1 MTPTHITNFFSIANT
16 KIKLVEEVRK
26 HFGKETSP
34 KFNSFDFW
42 WIDENKVSEILAFF
56 LNPHENH
63 EQGDIYLKH
72 FIKKFNFTHFTCK
85 EGDNI
90 YVQCEFSTNE
100 KRRIDIVI
108 FNHSQNWAIGIENK
122 INTLTVDQ
130 PKQLEHYNTYLSERA
145 KDYCLIY
152 LAPKDKEIWEESMS
166 SVIRKELQLANNF
179 KHLTYEDDLVDC
191 VSEFAMMT
199 ESIRVRSFLKD
210 FEKTLRRRYM
220 GEKDMEAK
228 EAIIEMMKESDK
240 NLETSCLI
248 YNSWLDMQQQLK
260 DEFKSQLLGLK
271 NELDLDV
278 VDYNDNKVWLRP
290 RGWTKHYF
298 GYSFE
303 AGHVFYGIT
312 QSTLETNEEK
322 FTEAINYLNDE
333 LNGGYQYAGWWPIY
347 KYLSTNIV
355 SNTDFWIAIRNGA
368 AKEEMRN
375 FIKVMM
381 NKYQTDDFEL
391 CVK

>member
-1 MTPTHITNFFSIANT
+1 
-16 KIKLVEEVRK
+16 
-26 HFGKETSP
+26 
-34 KFNSFDFW
+34 
-42 WIDENKVSEILAFF
+42 
-56 LNPHENH
+56 
-63 EQGDIYLKH
+63 
-72 FIKKFNFTHFTCK
+72 
-85 EGDNI
+85 
-90 YVQCEFSTNE
+90 
-100 KRRIDIVI
+100 
-108 FNHSQNWAIGIENK
+108 
-122 INTLTVDQ
+122 
-130 PKQLEHYNTYLSERA
+130 
-145 KDYCLIY
+145 
-152 LAPKDKEIWEESMS
+152 MS

-179 KHLTYEDDLVDC
+179 KHLTYEDDLIEC
-191 VSEFAMMT
+191 ISEFAMMT

-298 GYSFE
+298 GYSLV
-303 AGHVFYGIT
+303 GHVFYGIT
-312 QSTLETNEEK
+312 QSIEETNEEK
-322 FTEAINYLNDE
+322 FTEAISYLNDE
-333 LNGGYQYAGWWPIY
+333 LNGGYQYAGWWPIH
-347 KYLSTNIV
+347 KYLYTNIV
-355 SNTDFWIAIRNGA
+355 SSTDFWIAIRNGA

-381 NKYQTDDFEL
+381 DKYETDDFEV